1 MNNINGR
8 VDSIDGITGIRQKAH
23 LRLVTDNSKNTSS
36 ISKPSTIQLNIEIKK
51 LQQDI
56 KKLQDILTL
65 NTEISSDILIEGDGN
80 MEELI
85 KKVNE
90 IDKKVALLEERTK
103 KIDSMPSK
111 DEMKYIISSIIDGKN
126 IPSKHEVE
134 NSITKIIKE
143 NDLPTNSD
151 VSLKIEKA
159 KNTQIRWTIGTI
171 ITIVSVAT
179 AIIKYL

>member
-1 MNNINGR
+1 
-8 VDSIDGITGIRQKAH
+8 
-23 LRLVTDNSKNTSS
+23 
-36 ISKPSTIQLNIEIKK
+36 
-51 LQQDI
+51 
-56 KKLQDILTL
+56 
-65 NTEISSDILIEGDGN
+65 